1 MTSTILMQCFIYY
14 QANWELVTLW
24 VCSIPVDGE
33 DASEYMKHIFE
44 VRKKAIQLEK
54 STQLWTPPEQFR
66 QASRCMFKQEKR
78 KWCALRVIFSGLVE
92 WENMRKPSRTKRN
105 GRRPQNICRS
115 SLIISGHSGVHHWSV
130 ELTGFPSVRRYI
142 PCTSES
148 SNASWKN
155 KIRTS

>member
-1 MTSTILMQCFIYY
+1 MAKMQVSIWNIYLKCGRKLY
-14 QANWELVTLW
+14 NLRNQHSYELHL
-24 VCSIPVDGE
+24 SSLGRLR
-33 DASEYMKHIFE
+33 
-44 VRKKAIQLEK
+44 VRSYLNCVHKGDD
-54 STQLWTPPEQFR
+54 R
-66 QASRCMFKQEKR
+66 SRCMFKQEKR

-92 WENMRKPSRTKRN
+92 WENMRKPSPTKRN